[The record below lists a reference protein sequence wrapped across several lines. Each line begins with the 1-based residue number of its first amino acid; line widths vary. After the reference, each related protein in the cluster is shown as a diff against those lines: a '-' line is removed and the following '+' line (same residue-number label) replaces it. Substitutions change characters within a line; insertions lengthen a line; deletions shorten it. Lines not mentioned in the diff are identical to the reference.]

1 MFFLLLTVA
10 HGFILL
16 TRSVILSVFSA
27 HPAMPFINVN
37 YWTRRFLRSLTILEE
52 RTLWEPYNKHW
63 KYYRT
68 QENKQHVQYFSSQV
82 SRICTVTYFLHRT
95 YYVQIQPKQTVRGIT
110 YVCTERIFD
119 SRLLMYN
126 KIFLKISYR
135 SLCFTSL
142 RFFKHLLRPN
152 WSTIR
157 GKVTLWFIFENR
169 EIALIEAKCRRFR
182 NSSECLKIH
191 RASKNWPIG
200 TL

>member
-1 MFFLLLTVA
+1 MWVFLLLTVA

-95 YYVQIQPKQTVRGIT
+95 YYVFVITLIDFAIQTFCKTNFI
-110 YVCTERIFD
+110 
-119 SRLLMYN
+119 LL
-126 KIFLKISYR
+126 ISTNHM
-135 SLCFTSL
+135 LC
-142 RFFKHLLRPN
+142 
-152 WSTIR
+152 
-157 GKVTLWFIFENR
+157 
-169 EIALIEAKCRRFR
+169 
-182 NSSECLKIH
+182 
-191 RASKNWPIG
+191 
-200 TL
+200 